1 MDRKILRRLTLLLA
15 VPMLSSTVIGSDEP
29 SLESVEQVPDKRIV
43 DCLLQGQIRKLGST
57 IYQSPPRPVSIPAI
71 DCEIRGGDMLVFDR
85 ANFATSL
92 AYWLGIAKGGDVNAQ
107 VYVGEIFERGLG
119 RDPDYAQ
126 AAAWYSRAAE
136 AGSPVAQISLAQL
149 YEKGLGVTQDQAEA
163 ERLYALAFGADSV
176 STVVEIDT
184 GSIDDPAEKIRLLE
198 KSLQEA
204 KNESAELS
212 NQLQAAQIN
221 LTLAQQDLQE
231 QVIEEQQLSENV
243 AVAVT
248 EAKTLSGA
256 ELQKANEDLVKSNA
270 ELEATQFAIAQLHQE
285 VDRNERQLVAYQGE
299 FNRIQELEQALQKQ
313 SQEYDAVNQ
322 ELRRTRLDLAESNN
336 KLAAQQNDIE
346 LERDSIQQ
354 ARNVLRTENSM
365 SEKSQQ
371 DLENRIRDREAKLA
385 SQESA
390 LADMRSEMESQ
401 SVQSRDLQNRLA
413 ELRKENDKLIQAQA
427 DADRYRLESNRLQIA
442 LSETQAQLNVIE
454 TAAASDELQTV
465 RAEAN
470 LERYR
475 NEAEEYK
482 KRLDELEKE
491 LDKNI
496 EMAGPSIQLVDPL
509 AFVTRGTKSDVVVHS
524 EARQQIVGKVLAPA
538 GLLSLSVNDELTQVN
553 DRNVFTT
560 EIGIEGRETPVT
572 IVAIDNQG
580 KRAEHFYSLINE
592 KFRPPQSG
600 PVIEFGK
607 FHALLIGNQEYEKL
621 PDLQTPKNDIESI
634 GAVLRDRYGY
644 EITIIQDGT
653 REQIM
658 DGMYD
663 LLATL
668 DSEDNLLIY
677 YAGHGE
683 YVTDT
688 NRGVWL
694 PVDASPNSP
703 ANWITNVEINDYL
716 KQIRAKQIVVIA
728 DSCYSGALTRSA
740 IINLRP
746 GLTDEEYEAHLK
758 KMSKIRAR
766 VVLTSGGLAPVLD
779 SATPGSKNS
788 IFAGALLEILG
799 QNEAIL
805 SAQDLGR
812 TVAAKVSL
820 AASLVGYEQEP
831 QYAPLNHANH
841 QGGDFFFVP
850 VSL

>member
-1 MDRKILRRLTLLLA
+1 MDIKILRRLTLLLA
-15 VPMLSSTVIGSDEP
+15 VPMLSSTAIGAGEP
-29 SLESVEQVPDKRIV
+29 SLESAEQIPDKRIV
-43 DCLLQGQIRKLGST
+43 DCLLQGQIRKLGTT

-92 AYWLGIAKGGDVNAQ
+92 AYWLGIAKAGDVNAQ

-149 YEKGLGVTQDQAEA
+149 YEKGLGVTRDPAEA

-184 GSIDDPAEKIRLLE
+184 GSIDDPAEKIRRLE
-198 KSLQEA
+198 QSLQEA
-204 KNESAELS
+204 KDESAELS
-212 NQLQAAQIN
+212 NQLQTAQIN
-221 LTLAQQDLQE
+221 LNLAQQDLQE
-231 QVIEEQQLSENV
+231 QVLEEQQLSESV

-248 EAKTLSGA
+248 ETKTLTGA
-256 ELQKANEDLVKSNA
+256 ELRKASESLRKSNA
-270 ELEATQFAIAQLHQE
+270 ELGATQFAIAQLRQE
-285 VDRNERQLVAYQGE
+285 VERNERQLVAYQGE
-299 FNRIQELEQALQKQ
+299 FDRIQELEQALQKQ

-322 ELRRTRLDLAESNN
+322 ELRRTRLALAESNN
-336 KLAAQQNDIE
+336 KLSAQQDDIE
-346 LERDSIQQ
+346 LERGSIQQ
-354 ARNVLRTENSM
+354 ARNALLTESAV
-365 SEKSQQ
+365 SGKSQQ
-371 DLENRIRDREAKLA
+371 ELENRIRDREAKLA
-385 SQESA
+385 GQEVT
-390 LADMRSEMESQ
+390 LGDMRSEMESQ
-401 SVQSRDLQNRLA
+401 RVQSRDLQNRLA
-413 ELRKENDKLIQAQA
+413 GLRKENDRLIQAQT

-454 TAAASDELQTV
+454 AAAASDELQTV
-465 RAEAN
+465 QAEAN

-475 NEAEEYK
+475 KEAEEYK
-482 KRLDELEKE
+482 KRLGELEKE

-496 EMAGPSIQLVDPL
+496 EMAGPSIQLVDPV
-509 AFVTRGTKSDVVVHS
+509 AHVTRGAKSDVVVNSDEH
-524 EARQQIVGKVLAPA
+524 QQIVGKVLAPA

-560 EIGIEGRETPVT
+560 QIGIEGRETPVT

-580 KRAEHFYSLINE
+580 KRVEQFYSLINE
-592 KFRPPQSG
+592 EFRPAPSG
-600 PVIEFGK
+600 PAVEFGK
-607 FHALLIGNQEYEKL
+607 FHALLIGNEEYEKL
-621 PDLQTPKNDIESI
+621 PDLQTPKDDIESI
-634 GAVLRDRYGY
+634 GALLRDRYGY
-644 EITIIQDGT
+644 ETTIIQDGT

-658 DGMYD
+658 DGMYE

-668 DSEDNLLIY
+668 NSEDNLLIY

-703 ANWITNVEINDYL
+703 ANWITNVEITDYL
-716 KQIRAKQIVVIA
+716 KQIRAKEILVIA

-740 IINLRP
+740 IVNLRP
-746 GLTDEEYEAHLK
+746 GLTDDEYEAHLN

-779 SATPGSKNS
+779 SGTPGSENS

-820 AASLVGYEQEP
+820 AASRIGYEQEP